1 MSQKTTTSN
10 NNINKSEPL
19 YIYCNKKQRIKLSP
33 IYVRHNTSTD
43 KVYYKLELLKQ
54 NDEGNLE
61 SVNDDTWNIYHERI
75 EDLYQFIQTTTELQS
90 KDLDTVVISQNS
102 TERAKILSQLL
113 NSDDLTELFQSGK
126 LDKKSIK
133 NLKNAIKITEIEH
146 AIDEFKQ
153 LLISS
158 PNKEKPFEE
167 WCKENTWAYGNYYV
181 LTEDVHTI
189 TNAEKVDALI
199 KNTVNEFRDIVEF
212 KKPSAKILEYDTT
225 HKNYYFSEA
234 ASMAI
239 SQVVNYAELFDAVA
253 ENGLHRYENIKGY
266 NPKSIIII
274 GRSNEFNPQM
284 KKALHSLNSRLNN
297 IQVMSYDMLLA
308 QCENLLAQLKIPN
321 NQDVFDDNNLPL

>member
-1 MSQKTTTSN
+1 MSQKTITSN

-33 IYVRHNTSTD
+33 MYVRHNTSSD

-54 NDEGNLE
+54 NAKGNLE
-61 SVNDDTWNIYHERI
+61 PVNDDTWNIYHERI
-75 EDLYQFIQTTTELQS
+75 EDLYQFIQTTTELQN
-90 KDLDTVVISQNS
+90 KDIDTVIISQNS
-102 TERAKILSQLL
+102 KGKAKILSELL
-113 NSDDLTELFQSGK
+113 KSSDLTDLFQSGK
-126 LDKKSIK
+126 LDKKSIA
-133 NLKNAIKITEIEH
+133 NLKNAIKITEIEN
-146 AIDEFKQ
+146 AITEFKQ
-153 LLISS
+153 LLITS
-158 PNKEKPFEE
+158 PNKEKPFED

-199 KNTVNEFRDIVEF
+199 KNAVNEFRDIVEF
-212 KKPSAKILEYDTT
+212 KKPSAKILEYDDT
-225 HKNYYFSEA
+225 HKNYYFA
-234 ASMAI
+234 KTASMAI
-239 SQVVNYAELFDAVA
+239 SQVINYAELFDEVA
-253 ENGLHRYENIKGY
+253 KNGLHKYEDIKGY

-321 NQDVFDDNNLPL
+321 DCDAFNNDDLPF